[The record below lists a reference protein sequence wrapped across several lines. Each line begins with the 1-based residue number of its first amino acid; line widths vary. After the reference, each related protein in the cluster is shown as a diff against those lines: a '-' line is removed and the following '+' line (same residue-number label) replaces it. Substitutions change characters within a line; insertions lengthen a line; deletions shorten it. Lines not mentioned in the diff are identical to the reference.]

1 MKNRDNVLHQLNKI
15 DTLTNQLNF
24 IIKHQEPIESYMKT
38 LDQLRE
44 VTEQIRS
51 FIESEPIIGYELN
64 KAAR

>member
-1 MKNRDNVLHQLNKI
+1 MKNRDNVLHQLGKL

-38 LDQLRE
+38 IEQIRE

-51 FIESEPIIGYELN
+51 FIENEQIVGYELN
-64 KAAR
+64 RAAR